1 MKTLIADNYILIIVI
16 IGTTLIGCVSG
27 ILGTIITLKKEAL
40 VGNALAHASFPGV
53 ILSFMII
60 KNKNMELLLFGA
72 GCFSAISLFI
82 IKKIK
87 KYSKI
92 KYDSSL
98 ALILSGFF
106 GLGQVLLSIVQ
117 NTGNPD
123 QSGLE
128 NFIFGEVATI
138 LFSDIEI
145 ISIISIVVIG
155 IIILLRKEIKLFI
168 FDEEFFK
175 SLGYSSK
182 FLDDLITILVIVVI
196 MIGIR
201 FVGVILMTSVLI
213 APSIAARQWSNFF
226 YKNLIL
232 SGFFG
237 GISGFLGTLISLN
250 NPDLSIGPIIVV
262 ISSLIAVA
270 SIIFKKV
277 K

>member
-145 ISIISIVVIG
+145 ISIISIIVIC

-182 FLDDLITILVIVVI
+182 LLDGLITILVIIVI

-213 APSIAARQWSNFF
+213 APSIAARQWSNSF

-262 ISSLIAVA
+262 ISSLIAIA

>member
-1 MKTLIADNYILIIVI
+1 METLIANNYILIIVI

-27 ILGTIITLKKEAL
+27 ILGTIITLRKEAL

-53 ILSFMII
+53 ILSFMIM
-60 KNKNMELLLFGA
+60 KNKNMELLLIGA
-72 GCFSAISLFI
+72 GCFSAISLII

-117 NTGNPD
+117 NTGNPN

-145 ISIISIVVIG
+145 ISIISIIVIF

-182 FLDDLITILVIVVI
+182 ILDGLITILVIVVI

-201 FVGVILMTSVLI
+201 FIGVILMTSVLI
-213 APSIAARQWSNFF
+213 APSIAARQWSNSF
-226 YKNLIL
+226 YNNLIL

-237 GISGFLGTLISLN
+237 GISGFLGTLVSLN

>member
-1 MKTLIADNYILIIVI
+1 MV
-16 IGTTLIGCVSG
+16 
-27 ILGTIITLKKEAL
+27 
-40 VGNALAHASFPGV
+40 
-53 ILSFMII
+53 
-60 KNKNMELLLFGA
+60 
-72 GCFSAISLFI
+72 
-82 IKKIK
+82 
-87 KYSKI
+87 
-92 KYDSSL
+92 
-98 ALILSGFF
+98 LSGFF

-117 NTGNPD
+117 NTGNSD

-145 ISIISIVVIG
+145 ISIISIIVIC

-182 FLDDLITILVIVVI
+182 LLDGLITILVIIVI

-213 APSIAARQWSNFF
+213 APSIAARQWSNSF

-237 GISGFLGTLISLN
+237 GISGFFGTLISLN